1 MSKHDHPL
9 HVECPACHHEFDV
22 EQSLSQQIE
31 KRLRADYEKDRTKAQ
46 QELDQEREKL
56 AKEKEALHK
65 REQAIQDQVNERV
78 KAERAAIEAKALKE
92 AEAAKQEELE
102 QLRKKAEDQRKAL
115 SDLKKEQLELMDE
128 KEKLQ
133 NMKADLELE
142 NKRTLA
148 KERQRIE
155 EEVRKR
161 EEEEFRMKLREK
173 EVAMEQLKVKLEEAT
188 RRAEQG
194 SMQVQGEA
202 QELELFDLLNE
213 LFRMD
218 EVQEVAKGANGA
230 DVLHVVHDRLGR
242 PQGTVAY
249 ESKRTK
255 AFSDRW
261 VDKLKEDMQRHKAE
275 IGVIVTEAMPKD
287 MPTMG
292 MRNGVFVC
300 SFAEVRGLALVLRR
314 TVLRVAEVRTQ
325 EENKEEKAHQM
336 YAFLTSPE
344 FKQRMQVLLEGY
356 ATMKE
361 QLEKEKRSMTRQ
373 WAAREKQ
380 LDALVTSASELQ
392 GAIMGI
398 SGKALEAIE
407 EHETHEELEG

>member
-46 QELDQEREKL
+46 QELDQERAKL
-56 AKEKEALHK
+56 AREKEALHK

-173 EVAMEQLKVKLEEAT
+173 DLAAGHVTVTIRYSDFQTISHGVMLNEPTDLDRVVYETALRLFDEART
-188 RRAEQG
+188 RRLRIRLLG
-194 SMQVQGEA
+194 VR
-202 QELELFDLLNE
+202 LE
-213 LFRMD
+213 
-218 EVQEVAKGANGA
+218 
-230 DVLHVVHDRLGR
+230 
-242 PQGTVAY
+242 
-249 ESKRTK
+249 
-255 AFSDRW
+255 
-261 VDKLKEDMQRHKAE
+261 KLKPGLSQLSLFEPKS
-275 IGVIVTEAMPKD
+275 VTRE
-287 MPTMG
+287 
-292 MRNGVFVC
+292 R
-300 SFAEVRGLALVLRR
+300 
-314 TVLRVAEVRTQ
+314 Q
-325 EENKEEKAHQM
+325 
-336 YAFLTSPE
+336 LTH
-344 FKQRMQVLLEGY
+344 
-356 ATMKE
+356 T
-361 QLEKEKRSMTRQ
+361 
-373 WAAREKQ
+373 
-380 LDALVTSASELQ
+380 LDALREKHGRDVVLLGPGVNQIGSERISTDSQAGVSVSMSPQRSAV
-392 GAIMGI
+392 
-398 SGKALEAIE
+398 
-407 EHETHEELEG
+407 